1 MDSILFRRLY
11 DINDRISVVIPTV
24 RDVLANED
32 AYYELVTMFT
42 AMPFDLM
49 VMLDDAG
56 IDFTQINEYE
66 LFLILF
72 KEIRQRD
79 LSMIFADLDL
89 SKCDMAMKPDTKEV
103 VIADK
108 QTGDVIIDR
117 LIHAQIANAIRKI
130 NSLEKNLRRPANE
143 EARKYELE
151 KARKKLK
158 RRMRSKPE
166 SQLEPLIISMV
177 NTEQFKYDFDTVQN
191 LTIYQFNESVKQVV
205 RKVNY
210 DNRMYGVYSGT
221 INAKELS
228 QDDLNWLTHSN

>member
-11 DINDRISVVIPTV
+11 DINDHISVVIPTV

-89 SKCDMAMKPDTKEV
+89 SRCDMAMKSDTKEV

-130 NSLEKNLRRPANE
+130 NNLEKNLRRPANE

>member
-11 DINDRISVVIPTV
+11 DINDHISVVIPTV

-89 SKCDMAMKPDTKEV
+89 SHCDMAMKSDTKEV

-130 NSLEKNLRRPANE
+130 NNLEKNLRRPANE

-210 DNRMYGVYSGT
+210 DNRMYGGDSGT